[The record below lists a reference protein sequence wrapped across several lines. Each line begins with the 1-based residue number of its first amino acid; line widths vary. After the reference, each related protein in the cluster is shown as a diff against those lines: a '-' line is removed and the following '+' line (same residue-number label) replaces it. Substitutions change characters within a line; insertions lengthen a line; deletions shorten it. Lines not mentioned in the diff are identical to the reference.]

1 MVYALPL
8 FPIGW
13 SAAPSGPKRNSPT
26 IAAPYGRWPVDRKG
40 HLLWIP
46 PWMTEAFSTG
56 VPVRA
61 PAGPTTLPAVRQVYP
76 PPGDHPDVDLVD
88 CFHADR
94 RPAPAGRP
102 WVLVNMVNSVDGAV
116 AVDGRAGG
124 LSGPADMRLYQVLR
138 GLADVVLVGAGTV
151 RAEGY
156 RTPRTPDGRV
166 AKLRDRRGQAARPRL
181 AVVSGR
187 LDLDPTIGMFSEH
200 DPSDPRPLIYTTT
213 AADPGRR
220 TTMEPVAEVV
230 DLGNVEWSPSAM
242 LADLSTRGT
251 QVVLCEGGPT
261 LNDQLLAEGLIDEYC
276 LAISP
281 RVVGGFGMTNL
292 VEQVA
297 GAPHEFRLDRVLV
310 AEGFLFCR
318 YLAT

>member
-1 MVYALPL
+1 M
-8 FPIGW
+8 
-13 SAAPSGPKRNSPT
+13 
-26 IAAPYGRWPVDRKG
+26 
-40 HLLWIP
+40 WIL

-88 CFHADR
+88 CFHADQ

-220 TTMEPVAEVV
+220 ATMEPVAEVV
-230 DLGNVEWSPSAM
+230 DLGSVEWSPSAM
-242 LADLSTRGT
+242 LADLSARGT
-251 QVVLCEGGPT
+251 EVVLCEGGPT
-261 LNDQLLAEGLIDEYC
+261 LNGQLLAEGLIDEYC

-281 RVVGGFGMTNL
+281 RVVGGSGRADL

>member
-1 MVYALPL
+1 
-8 FPIGW
+8 
-13 SAAPSGPKRNSPT
+13 
-26 IAAPYGRWPVDRKG
+26 
-40 HLLWIP
+40 
-46 PWMTEAFSTG
+46 MTEAFSTG
-56 VPVRA
+56 APVRA

-76 PPGDHPDVDLVD
+76 PLGDHPDVDLVD
-88 CFHADR
+88 CFHADQ

-156 RTPRTPDGRV
+156 QTPRTPDGRV
-166 AKLRDRRGQAARPRL
+166 AKLRDGRGQAVRPRL

-200 DPSDPRPLIYTTT
+200 DPPNPRPLIYTTT
-213 AADPGRR
+213 AADPGQRAVL
-220 TTMEPVAEVV
+220 EPVAEVV
-230 DLGNVEWSPSAM
+230 DLGSVEWSPSAM
-242 LADLSTRGT
+242 LGDLSARGT
-251 QVVLCEGGPT
+251 KVVLCEGGPT
-261 LNDQLLAEGLIDEYC
+261 LNGQLLAEGLIDEYC

-281 RVVGGFGMTNL
+281 RLVGGSGRADL

-297 GAPHEFRLDRVLV
+297 GALHEFQLDRVLV